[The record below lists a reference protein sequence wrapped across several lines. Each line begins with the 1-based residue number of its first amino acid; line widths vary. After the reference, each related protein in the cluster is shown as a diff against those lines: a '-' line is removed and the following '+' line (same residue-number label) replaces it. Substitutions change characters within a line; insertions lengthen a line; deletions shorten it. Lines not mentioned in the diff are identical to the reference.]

1 MGASYTQKGY
11 SIGQASIH
19 FYDEVEGVPESGSY
33 INFENAPASWV
44 RLDGSP
50 PPAKMYIENA
60 KYDNASKTF
69 TGEITWGANTFLGSF
84 R

>member
-1 MGASYTQKGY
+1 MPFRYPNNADYLIMGASYTQKGY

-50 PPAKMYIENA
+50 PPAKMY
-60 KYDNASKTF
+60 F
-69 TGEITWGANTFLGSF
+69 
-84 R
+84 